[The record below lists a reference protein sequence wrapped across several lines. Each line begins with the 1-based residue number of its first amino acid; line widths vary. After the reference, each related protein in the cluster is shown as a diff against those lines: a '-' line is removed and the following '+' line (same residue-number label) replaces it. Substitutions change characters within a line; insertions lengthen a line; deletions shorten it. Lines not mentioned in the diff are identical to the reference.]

1 MTNIL
6 THYIKTLN
14 NAQQIDHPQGTCRMK
29 NVVDCY
35 LTYEGMVLL
44 EIHSPVTGL
53 M

>member
-29 NVVDCY
+29 NVVDF
-35 LTYEGMVLL
+35 TFEGMVLL
-44 EIHSPVTGL
+44 EIHSPVTCL

>member
-29 NVVDCY
+29 NVVDFTLPMKGWY
-35 LTYEGMVLL
+35 YWRFT
-44 EIHSPVTGL
+44 PR
-53 M
+53 